1 MKYSGIGGQ
10 AVLEGVMMR
19 NQSDYAV
26 AVRTP
31 DGSIAVKQE
40 KLKEKSE
47 FGEKCRKVPLV
58 RGVIAFVDSLVLG
71 MKTLEYSAS
80 FLDEEEKKEEKK
92 KAKEKAEPSEA
103 DEKAAGKKEET
114 KESMLML
121 TSILLAVALCVG
133 LFILLPMFLV
143 SLLRPVIQ
151 SRFLISLLEGL
162 LRVAIFLAYIAA
174 ISQLKDIKRVFMYH
188 GAEHKCINC
197 IEHGQPL
204 DVEHVRASS
213 KEHRRCGTSFLLFVM
228 LVSVFVGIFLPKD
241 VLWQRLLSRL
251 IMLPVVMGI
260 SYEIIRWAGST
271 ESKLA
276 EVMSRP
282 GLWLQGFTTKEPE
295 DDMIE
300 VGIASVNAVF
310 DWKAW
315 QAKQLGVVFEEAAVP
330 EESAGP
336 LPEKEAGNDL

>member
-31 DGSIAVKQE
+31 NGSIAVKQE

-47 FGEKCRKVPLV
+47 FGKKCRKVPLL
-58 RGVIAFVDSLVLG
+58 RGVIAFVDSLILG
-71 MKTLEYSAS
+71 MSTLEYSAS
-80 FLDEEEKKEEKK
+80 FLDEEEEKAEKK
-92 KAKEKAEPSEA
+92 QAEKAEPSAA
-103 DEKAAGKKEET
+103 DEKTAEKKKET

-121 TSILLAVALCVG
+121 SSILLAVALCVG

-197 IEHGQPL
+197 IEHGLPL
-204 DVEHVRASS
+204 DVEHVRESS

-228 LVSVFVGIFLPKD
+228 IVSVFVGIFLPKD

-251 IMLPVVMGI
+251 IMLPLVMGI

-315 QAKQLGVVFEEAAVP
+315 QAKELGVVFEEAAA
-330 EESAGP
+330 EEGTAP
-336 LPEKEAGNDL
+336 AQEKEAGNDL

>member
-19 NQSDYAV
+19 NKSDYAV

-47 FGEKCRKVPLV
+47 FGEKCRKIPLV

-80 FLDEEEKKEEKK
+80 FLDEEEKAEKK
-92 KAKEKAEPSEA
+92 QAEKAAEPSAAEA
-103 DEKAAGKKEET
+103 KAAGKKEET

-121 TSILLAVALCVG
+121 SSVLLAVALCVG

-162 LRVAIFLAYIAA
+162 LRVAIFLAYIAL

-197 IEHGQPL
+197 IEHGLPL
-204 DVEHVRASS
+204 DVAHVRASS

-228 LVSVFVGIFLPKD
+228 IVSVFVGIFLPKD

-251 IMLPVVMGI
+251 IMLPLVMGI

-276 EVMSRP
+276 EVMSKP

-315 QAKQLGVVFEEAAVP
+315 QAKELGVVFEETAVP
-330 EESAGP
+330 EEGTAP
-336 LPEKEAGNDL
+336 VTEKEA

>member
-19 NQSDYAV
+19 NQNAYAV
-26 AVRTP
+26 AVRKS
-31 DGSIAVKQE
+31 DGEIVIKQE
-40 KLKEKSE
+40 TLKEKSDL
-47 FGEKCRKVPLV
+47 GKKCRKIPLV
-58 RGVIAFVDSLVLG
+58 RGVLAFIDSLTLG
-71 MKTLEYSAS
+71 MKTLEFSAS
-80 FLDEEEKKEEKK
+80 FLDEEEKKEKEASAAAKPAAKADREKK
-92 KAKEKAEPSEA
+92 ENAE
-103 DEKAAGKKEET
+103 
-114 KESMLML
+114 MLF
-121 TSILLAVALCVG
+121 SILIAVVLCVG

-143 SLLRPVIQ
+143 SLLRPLIQ
-151 SRFLISLLEGL
+151 NRFLISLLEGL
-162 LRVAIFLAYIAA
+162 LRVVIFLAYILG
-174 ISQLKDIKRVFMYH
+174 ISQMKDIKRVFMYH

-197 IEHGQPL
+197 IEHGLPL
-204 DVEHVRASS
+204 DVPNVRESS

-228 LVSVFVGIFLPKD
+228 IVSVFVGIFLPKD

-260 SYEIIRWAGST
+260 SYEIIHWAGST

-276 EVMSRP
+276 DIMSRP

-295 DDMIE
+295 DEMIE

-315 QAKQLGVVFEEAAVP
+315 Q
-330 EESAGP
+330 
-336 LPEKEAGNDL
+336 EKELGIVCEADSAPGRDVSEREAVNDAAGEENNDL

>member
-1 MKYSGIGGQ
+1 MPKTEECMKYSGIGGQ

-31 DGSIAVKQE
+31 DGSIAVKEE
-40 KLKEKSE
+40 KLKEKSD
-47 FGEKCRKVPLV
+47 FGLKCRKVPLV
-58 RGVIAFVDSLVLG
+58 RGVIAFVDSLTLG

-80 FLDEEEKKEEKK
+80 FLEEEEGKADK
-92 KAKEKAEPSEA
+92 KAADGAAGAPAA
-103 DEKAAGKKEET
+103 DEKASAKKAEN
-114 KESMLML
+114 KENMTMLV
-121 TSILLAVALCVG
+121 SILLAAALCVG

-197 IEHGQPL
+197 IEHGLPL
-204 DVEHVRASS
+204 DVTHVRASS

-271 ESKLA
+271 ETKMADL
-276 EVMSRP
+276 MSRP
-282 GLWLQGFTTKEPE
+282 GLWLQGLTTKEPE

-315 QAKQLGVVFEEAAVP
+315 QEKELGVPHE
-330 EESAGP
+330 
-336 LPEKEAGNDL
+336 EKEAGNDL